1 MATKNIKTLP
11 TKSKSK
17 SKPKPKSKLKDT
29 SNLIRINLRILK
41 SLNEKIK
48 KLALKQGVSMSEM
61 ISNLI
66 KNYINNQS
74 ILENKN

>member
-1 MATKNIKTLP
+1 MATKNIKKLP

-17 SKPKPKSKLKDT
+17 PKAKLKDT

-41 SLNEKIK
+41 SLNGKIK
-48 KLALKQGVSMSEM
+48 KLALKEGVSMSEM

-74 ILENKN
+74 ILESKNS